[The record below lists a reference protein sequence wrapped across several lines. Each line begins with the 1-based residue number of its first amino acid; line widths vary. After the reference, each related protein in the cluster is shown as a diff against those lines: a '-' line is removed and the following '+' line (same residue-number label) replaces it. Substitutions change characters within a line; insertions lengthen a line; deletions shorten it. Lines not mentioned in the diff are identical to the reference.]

1 MNVYKPKPVEERIS
15 ELMTRISTVRS
26 ELIKLKIQKRLL
38 LKLKRIQEADD

>member
-1 MNVYKPKPVEERIS
+1 MNVYKPKPIEERIS

-38 LKLKRIQEADD
+38 LKLKRIKETGD

>member
-15 ELMTRISTVRS
+15 ELMTRIRTTRS

-38 LKLKRIQEADD
+38 LKLKRIKESGD